1 MEQGQR
7 ARAAL
12 DRDHGKGGAHF
23 EGGGDG
29 RSPATRTAGSG
40 RHAVTGTARG
50 RRHGRGGVG
59 SGRHAATGTTRTAG
73 SGMPAMRTTRAHGGD
88 DVGGGGVDGEVEQ
101 PDGVVGG
108 GGGNWRCK
116 LKIFTSVC
124 YIVQALVPVG
134 GMNRD

>member
-1 MEQGQR
+1 M
-7 ARAAL
+7 
-12 DRDHGKGGAHF
+12 
-23 EGGGDG
+23 
-29 RSPATRTAGSG
+29 
-40 RHAVTGTARG
+40 
-50 RRHGRGGVG
+50 G

-73 SGMPAMRTTRAHGGD
+73 SGMPATRTARARGGD
-88 DVGGGGVDGEVEQ
+88 GVGGGVDGEVEQ

-134 GMNRD
+134 GINRD

>member
-12 DRDHGKGGAHF
+12 DRDHGKRGAHF

-40 RHAVTGTARG
+40 RHTATGTARG
-50 RRHGRGGVG
+50 RRQGQGGVG
-59 SGRHAATGTTRTAG
+59 SGRHAATGTTGTTRTAG
-73 SGMPAMRTTRAHGGD
+73 SGMPAVRTTRARGGD

-101 PDGVVGG
+101 PDGVVDGG
-108 GGGNWRCK
+108 GGTGDAN
-116 LKIFTSVC
+116 
-124 YIVQALVPVG
+124 
-134 GMNRD
+134 

>member
-40 RHAVTGTARG
+40 RHAVTGTA
-50 RRHGRGGVG
+50 V
-59 SGRHAATGTTRTAG
+59 SGRQAATGTWRGGLGEARGDGDDEDGGLRDAGDEDGAG
-73 SGMPAMRTTRAHGGD
+73 SGRRRRWRRRDGDEERASDLGSLAAGATGEGGD
-88 DVGGGGVDGEVEQ
+88 GDVKFSQV
-101 PDGVVGG
+101 
-108 GGGNWRCK
+108 
-116 LKIFTSVC
+116 
-124 YIVQALVPVG
+124 LVI
-134 GMNRD
+134 